1 MHHDSDA
8 APSFFLLT
16 NHGQVLLAVAEKPDV
31 RIREIA
37 DRVGITER
45 ATQTILNDLVGAG
58 YVERTRVGRRNTYT
72 VDPEKPFPHPALHQ
86 PVGSLLS
93 GLVAWK
99 TPEEG
104 VSPDAGPPP
113 APAADS
119 FDGLDRLTTLA
130 GWLLHAPISFVSLVS
145 DDTEVITSAVGVPDQ
160 LLGRELPLDQSICQ
174 HVIASGDPLV
184 IFDAEDDPLVRD
196 NVAVTAYGL
205 RAYAGLALRRGDG
218 TAIGSLCVADTRS
231 RRWTETDIR
240 MLSSVAAAAESQIEI
255 GVMGR
260 RHRDAAERYRLLLD
274 SLPETVILVFDRDL
288 RVQVASGSAILRNGH
303 QPDQLIGQS
312 LEEIADPGKVAEL
325 RAHYQSGLDGNR
337 HEFVN
342 HGADGVTY
350 SIDVVP
356 LPDHNGDVQAVM
368 AVGRE
373 HLAYGRDDHWDAPRL
388 RALIENLPGAVYRCA
403 ASSDWRTH
411 FISNQVEQITGYPAT
426 DFIDNAERTFASI
439 IHPDD
444 RAHVEQAVSEA
455 IERDQPFLIEYRIM
469 HRDGDTRRVWERGR
483 AVQGADGTTFLDG
496 AIFEILQERRSL
508 RAA

>member
-1 MHHDSDA
+1 MHQDSDA
-8 APSFFLLT
+8 VPSFFLLT

-72 VDPEKPFPHPALHQ
+72 VDPGKPFPHPALHQ
-86 PVGSLLS
+86 PVGSLLA
-93 GLVAWK
+93 GLVEWK

-104 VSPDAGPPP
+104 ESPDAGLSPP
-113 APAADS
+113 PAADS
-119 FDGLDRLTTLA
+119 DHGLDRLTTLA

-145 DDTEVITSAVGVPDQ
+145 DGTEVITSAVGVPDQ

-174 HVIASGDPLV
+174 HVVASGDPLV
-184 IFDAEDDPLVRD
+184 IVDAEADPLVRD
-196 NVAVTAYGL
+196 NVAVTTYGL

-218 TAIGSLCVADTRS
+218 TAIGSLCVADTRP

-240 MLSSVAAAAESQIEI
+240 MLSSVAAAAESQVEV
-255 GVMGR
+255 GVIGR
-260 RHRDAAERYRLLLD
+260 RHREAAERYRLLLD

-303 QPDQLIGQS
+303 QPAELIGRS
-312 LEEIADPGKVAEL
+312 LDEIAHPAKLAAL
-325 RAHYQSGLDGNR
+325 RAHYQAGLDGDR

-356 LPDHNGDVQAVM
+356 LPDHDGVVQAVM
-368 AVGRE
+368 SVGRE

-403 ASSDWRTH
+403 SSNDWRTH
-411 FISNQVEQITGYPAT
+411 FISNQVEQITGYPAS
-426 DFIDNAERTFASI
+426 DFIENAVRTFASI

-444 RAHVEQAVSEA
+444 RAEIERAVSQA
-455 IERDQPFLIEYRIM
+455 IERGQPFLVEYRIV
-469 HRDGDTRRVWERGR
+469 HRDGSTRHVRERGR
-483 AVQGADGTTFLDG
+483 AVEGADGTTFLDG
-496 AIFEILQERRSL
+496 AIFEIADERRRP

>member
-8 APSFFLLT
+8 APPFFLLT

-72 VDPEKPFPHPALHQ
+72 VDPERQFPHPALHQ

-99 TPEEG
+99 APEQG
-104 VSPDAGPPP
+104 DSPDAGPPP
-113 APAADS
+113 AAAADS
-119 FDGLDRLTTLA
+119 YDGLDRLTTLA

-145 DDTEVITSAVGVPDQ
+145 DDTEVITSAVGVADQ

-196 NVAVTAYGL
+196 NVAVTTYGL

-231 RRWTETDIR
+231 RRW
-240 MLSSVAAAAESQIEI
+240 A
-255 GVMGR
+255 
-260 RHRDAAERYRLLLD
+260 
-274 SLPETVILVFDRDL
+274 ETVILVFDRDL

-312 LEEIADPGKVAEL
+312 LEEIAHPGKVAEL
-325 RAHYQSGLDGNR
+325 RAHYQSGLDGHR

-403 ASSDWRTH
+403 ASNDWRTH

-426 DFIDNAERTFASI
+426 DFIDNAVRTFASI

-444 RAHVEQAVSEA
+444 RAAIERVVSEA
-455 IERDQPFLIEYRIM
+455 IERDQPFLIEYRIV
-469 HRDGDTRRVWERGR
+469 HRDGGTRHVWERGR

-496 AIFEILQERRSL
+496 AIFEILHERRSP

>member
-1 MHHDSDA
+1 MHHDSDTV
-8 APSFFLLT
+8 PSFFLLT
-16 NHGQVLLAVAEKPDV
+16 NHGQVLVAVAEKPDV

-99 TPEEG
+99 TPEQGE
-104 VSPDAGPPP
+104 SPDAGLPPP
-113 APAADS
+113 PAADS
-119 FDGLDRLTTLA
+119 HHGLDRLTALA
-130 GWLLHAPISFVSLVS
+130 GWLLHAPISFISLVS
-145 DDTEVITSAVGVPDQ
+145 DETEVIASAVGVPDQ
-160 LLGRELPLDQSICQ
+160 LLGRELPLDQTICR
-174 HVIASGDPLV
+174 HVVASRAPLV
-184 IFDAEDDPLVRD
+184 IVDAEADPLVRD
-196 NVAVTAYGL
+196 NLAVTTYGL

-218 TAIGSLCVADTRS
+218 TAIGSLCVADTRP
-231 RRWTETDIR
+231 RRWTETDVR
-240 MLSSVAAAAESQIEI
+240 MLSSVAAAAESQVETGVI
-255 GVMGR
+255 GQ
-260 RHRDAAERYRLLLD
+260 RHRDAAQRYRLLLD

-303 QPDQLIGQS
+303 RPEQLVGRS
-312 LEEIADPGKVAEL
+312 LDEIADPGNVAAL
-325 RAHYQSGLDGNR
+325 RAHYQAGLAGDR

-356 LPDHNGDVQAVM
+356 LPDHDGVVQAVM

-373 HLAYGRDDHWDAPRL
+373 HLAYGRDDHWDAHRL

-403 ASSDWRTH
+403 VSSDWRMH
-411 FISNQVEQITGYPAT
+411 FISNQIEQITGYPAT
-426 DFIDNAERTFASI
+426 DFIDNAEREFASI
-439 IHPDD
+439 IHPED
-444 RAHVEQAVSEA
+444 RATVERAVSEA
-455 IERDQPFLIEYRIM
+455 IEHDQPFLIEYRIV
-469 HRDGDTRRVWERGR
+469 HRDGGTRHVWERGR
-483 AVQGADGTTFLDG
+483 AVQSADGTAFLDG
-496 AIFEILQERRSL
+496 AIFEILRQHRSL
-508 RAA
+508 RSA

>member
-8 APSFFLLT
+8 VPSFFLLT

-104 VSPDAGPPP
+104 ESPEVGLAPP
-113 APAADS
+113 PAADS
-119 FDGLDRLTTLA
+119 YHGLDRLTTLA

-145 DDTEVITSAVGVPDQ
+145 DDTEMITSAVGLPDQ
-160 LLGRELPLDQSICQ
+160 LLSRELPLDQSISQ
-174 HVIASGDPLV
+174 HVVASGDPLV
-184 IFDAEDDPLVRD
+184 IFDAQEDPLVCN
-196 NVAVTAYGL
+196 NVAVTTYGL
-205 RAYAGLALRRGDG
+205 RAYAGLALRRVDG
-218 TAIGSLCVADTRS
+218 TAIGSLCVADTRP

-240 MLSSVAAAAESQIEI
+240 MLSSVAAAAESQVEV
-255 GVMGR
+255 GVIGR

-303 QPDQLIGQS
+303 HPEQLIGRS
-312 LEEIADPGKVAEL
+312 LEEIADPGHVALL

-356 LPDHNGDVQAVM
+356 LPDHDGDVQAVM

-373 HLAYGRDDHWDAPRL
+373 HLAYGRDDHWDAHRL
-388 RALIENLPGAVYRCA
+388 RALIDNLPGAVYRCA

-411 FISNQVEQITGYPAT
+411 FISNQIEQITGYPAT
-426 DFIDNAERTFASI
+426 DFIDNAEREFASI

-444 RAHVEQAVSEA
+444 RAAVEQAVSDA
-455 IERDQPFLIEYRIM
+455 IEHDQPFLIEYRIV
-469 HRDGDTRRVWERGR
+469 HRDGGTRHLWERGR
-483 AVQGADGTTFLDG
+483 AVQGADGTLFLDG
-496 AIFEILQERRSL
+496 AIFEVLRQDRRP